1 LFGGIVAWLILLGWV
16 VWIWS
21 MVDAY
26 NNAKQMNLRYQQ
38 RILAGLM

>member
-1 LFGGIVAWLILLGWV
+1 
-16 VWIWS
+16 

-26 NNAKQMNLRYQQ
+26 TTAKQMNLRYQQ